1 MVLNL
6 IASKEGGGTVCML
19 ALYPSRCICGFVFYV
34 CMYVCMYVYVCFVLQ
49 GPTFGTPSGPGG
61 GGLVEE
67 FSVPAPKCGVIIGR
81 GKFYVCV
88 AYSSSLV
95 GDYVVFVLL

>member
-1 MVLNL
+1 MHLK
-6 IASKEGGGTVCML
+6 KEEE
-19 ALYPSRCICGFVFYV
+19 RYV
-34 CMYVCMYVYVCFVLQ
+34 CSPCTPPDVFVALSSMYVCMYVYVYFVLQ